1 MGRKSS
7 IDRLTPAMKRHID
20 KRFREGRMTL
30 NELIEDLQQQFPEE
44 QIPSRSALGRKRQG
58 YEEMAQSMRE
68 IDAAASALVSELG
81 DGWQDKSGALLAQA
95 VTTLAANAA
104 FGQLEKGN
112 ASVDDVLKL
121 ARAAKSTQ
129 EARTLSLKE
138 RQALKR
144 EALEQAATAAEQV
157 ARQQGLSDTGV
168 QALRDA
174 IKSQL

>member
-30 NELIEDLQQQFPEE
+30 NELIADLQQQFPEE

-58 YEEMAQSMRE
+58 YDEMAQSMRE

-144 EALEQAATAAEQV
+144 EALEQAAAAAEQV